1 LVLHQNEEFEVIRKR
16 NMKPERRF
24 HPAQFLAVSFIVAIM
39 VGTLLLL
46 LPMSTKTGHIS
57 FIDALFTATSGVCVT
72 GLIVQDTATYFT
84 AFGQVVILVLFQLG
98 GLGIMT
104 FSTLILLVAGKR
116 ISMKDRIII
125 QEAFHYRAPKDVKS
139 LIKDIFIFALTLEA
153 AGALSFF
160 LRWHK
165 DFSWP
170 RTFFLSV
177 FHSVSAFCNAGFS
190 LFSESFLV
198 YKGDV
203 WINITL
209 FLLIVLG
216 GLGFLVLREG
226 KEVFLGFIR
235 RKQTRVS
242 LHAKL
247 VLTVTAF
254 LIGTCFVL
262 FLVIEWNHS
271 LKILSSLFQVVTPR
285 TAGFNTLNL
294 NTLSFAT
301 VFLLIF
307 LMFIGASPGSTG
319 GGVKTSTVGA
329 IFAFLKSKIA
339 ARDSVNFFRR
349 TLPRESITK
358 AFTVVTLAVGIIFL
372 SSFILLIAHP
382 WAAMKD
388 VLFEVFSAF
397 STVGLSLG
405 MTPKLSTLG
414 KTVIILTMYIGR
426 IGPSSAARKPS
437 ADTSMLKKRS

>member
-1 LVLHQNEEFEVIRKR
+1 MKTEIRF
-16 NMKPERRF
+16 N
-24 HPAQFLAVSFIVAIM
+24 PAQFLAVSFIAAIM

-46 LPMSTKTGHIS
+46 LPLSTKTGHIS

-72 GLIVQDTATYFT
+72 GLIVQDTATFFT
-84 AFGQVVILVLFQLG
+84 PFGQVVILVLFQLG

-104 FSTLILLVAGKR
+104 FSTLILLVAGR
-116 ISMKDRIII
+116 RVSMKDRIII
-125 QEAFHYRAPKDVKS
+125 QEAFHYGAPKDVRS
-139 LIKDIFIFALTLEA
+139 LIKDIFIFALALEA
-153 AGALSFF
+153 AGTLSFF
-160 LRWHK
+160 LRWHQ
-165 DFSWP
+165 DFTWP
-170 RTFFLSV
+170 RALFLSV
-177 FHSVSAFCNAGFS
+177 FHSISAFCNAGFS

-216 GLGFLVLREG
+216 GLGFLVLQEG
-226 KEVFLGFIR
+226 KEIFLGFVK
-235 RKQTRVS
+235 RKKNKVS
-242 LHAKL
+242 LHTKL
-247 VLTVTAF
+247 VLTVTSF
-254 LIGTCFVL
+254 LIGFCFVL
-262 FLVIEWNHS
+262 FLAIEWNHS
-271 LKILSSLFQVVTPR
+271 LKMFTLKEKVLSSLFQVITPR

-294 NTLSFAT
+294 NTLNFAT

-339 ARDSVNFFRR
+339 ARNSVNFFHR
-349 TLPRESITK
+349 TLPGESITK

-405 MTPKLSTLG
+405 ITPKLSTLG
-414 KTVIILTMYIGR
+414 KAVIVLTMYIGR
-426 IGPSSAARKPS
+426 IGPLTLLYAFSRQ
-437 ADTSMLKKRS
+437 RSFGRYEYVEETVMIG